1 MNSPLKLRIDN
12 KFESMAELLKSWYHI
27 LSISNHLKL
36 TKFEIALLVEIK
48 IKGDGHLS
56 AKLKQDIVSSLKTSI
71 ASINN
76 SISHLKSVGLITKDD
91 ELIGEL
97 NQNFTDP
104 TLILIKYG
112 IIPEVSST
120 NLD

>member
-12 KFESMAELLKSWYHI
+12 KFESMGELLKSWYHI

-76 SISHLKSVGLITKDD
+76 SISHLKSIGLITKDD

-112 IIPEVSST
+112 IITEVSSP